1 MNHGRWGCVM
11 KSRWILAALGSMLLC
26 ATGCRKET
34 AATPIRIGSL
44 FAVTGPASFL
54 GAPEE
59 RTARMLV
66 DQINAEGGIDGRHL
80 ELICKDTAGD
90 PDKCVSFARQ
100 LIDEDQVAAIIGP
113 SNSGETMKIKAICE
127 EARVP
132 LVSCAAA
139 EVIVNP
145 VARYVFKTPQK
156 DSQAVTW
163 IYNTAKARGLTRIGI
178 LTDNTGFGA
187 AGKEQLESLAAA
199 QGMEILASEVFDKK
213 ATDLTDIL
221 TKLKGRQVQAVVN
234 WSIVPAQSIVP
245 RNMRQLGMDIPLFQS
260 HGFGNI
266 KYVEQAGQAAE
277 GILFPASRILVVDKL
292 PDDHPQKAV
301 LMAFK
306 KAYEDR
312 WQEPVSAF
320 GGYAYDAV
328 TLIAE
333 AIRAKGPERDQI
345 RDGLEGLQG
354 VVATTGIFSFS
365 REDHNGLGLDCFEM
379 LTVKDGQF
387 VLLEP

>member
-1 MNHGRWGCVM
+1 MM
-11 KSRWILAALGSMLLC
+11 KSRWVLAALGSVLLF
-26 ATGCRKET
+26 AAGCRKER
-34 AATPIRIGSL
+34 AAAPIRIGAL

-59 RTARMLV
+59 KAARMLV
-66 DQINAEGGIDGRHL
+66 DQINAEGGIGGRPI

-163 IYNTAKARGLTRIGI
+163 IFNTAKARGLTRIGI

-187 AGKEQLESLAAA
+187 AGKEQLESLAAV

-221 TKLKGRQVQAVVN
+221 TKLKGREVQAVVN

-245 RNMRQLGMDIPLFQS
+245 RNMKQLGMDVPLFQS

-266 KYVEQAGQAAE
+266 KYVEQAGQAAD
-277 GILFPASRILVVDKL
+277 GILFPASRILAVDKL
-292 PDDHPQKAV
+292 PAEHPQKAV

-306 KAYEDR
+306 KAYEER

-328 TLIAE
+328 MLIAE
-333 AIRAKGPERDQI
+333 AIRAKGAERDQI
-345 RDGLEGLQG
+345 RDGLEGLTG
-354 VVATTGIFSFS
+354 VVGTTGIFSFTP
-365 REDHNGLGLDCFEM
+365 EDHNGLGLDCFEM

>member
-26 ATGCRKET
+26 ATGCSKET

-178 LTDNTGFGA
+178 LTA
-187 AGKEQLESLAAA
+187 ALAAA

-345 RDGLEGLQG
+345 RDGLEGLPG
-354 VVATTGIFSFS
+354 VVATASTAS
-365 REDHNGLGLDCFEM
+365 RC
-379 LTVKDGQF
+379 
-387 VLLEP
+387 

>member
-1 MNHGRWGCVM
+1 M
-11 KSRWILAALGSMLLC
+11 KSRWVLAALGSVLLLF
-26 ATGCRKET
+26 AAGCRKER

-66 DQINAEGGIDGRHL
+66 DQINAEGGIGGRPI

-163 IYNTAKARGLTRIGI
+163 IFNTAKARGLTRIGI

-187 AGKEQLESLAAA
+187 AGKEQLESLAAV
-199 QGMEILASEVFDKK
+199 QGMEILASEVYDKK

-221 TKLKGRQVQAVVN
+221 TKLKGREVQAVVN

-245 RNMRQLGMDIPLFQS
+245 RNMKQLGMDVPLFQS

-266 KYVEQAGQAAE
+266 KYVEQAGQAAD

-292 PDDHPQKAV
+292 PDNHPQKAV

-306 KAYEDR
+306 KAYEER

-328 TLIAE
+328 MLIAE
-333 AIRAKGPERDQI
+333 AIRAKGAERDQI
-345 RDGLEGLQG
+345 RDGLEGLKG
-354 VVATTGIFSFS
+354 VVGTTGIFSFTP
-365 REDHNGLGLDCFEM
+365 EDHNGLGLDCFEM